1 MKAFLQGALAA
12 AITIS
17 AVMGTSGSA
26 VANGFGENR
35 PWQFA
40 DPSDRN
46 ARAATL
52 DLIERKQGGFYDGFD
67 TNNFNENF
75 NCTGS
80 APNALANQN
89 TQVADATTS
98 SPDTGSTAN
107 TDSSATGN
115 QSEHYASNSPNAA
128 TGAPLN
134 GPARQNNQANSGQVN
149 SAASSSVD
157 NTVGDIDAS
166 GGQSN
171 QALNSD
177 QANSGT
183 VTASADGG
191 VGCNFYGPSGTTAV
205 D

>member
-1 MKAFLQGALAA
+1 MKTILHGAIAA
-12 AITIS
+12 AVTVTAI
-17 AVMGTSGSA
+17 MGTSVSA

-40 DPSDRN
+40 DPNDRN

-52 DLIERKQGGFYDGFD
+52 DLIERKKGGFYDGFD
-67 TNNFNENF
+67 TTYFNENY
-75 NCTGS
+75 NCTGN

-107 TDSSATGN
+107 TDASATGN
-115 QSEHYASNSPNAA
+115 QSEYYTGNYPNAA
-128 TGAPLN
+128 TGT
-134 GPARQNNQANSGQVN
+134 PANNPTGQNNQANSGQVN
-149 SAASSSVD
+149 SAANSSID

-183 VTASADGG
+183 ITAAADGG
-191 VGCNFYGPSGTTAV
+191 IGCNFYGPGGATAV
-205 D
+205 N